1 MAETGSAMTVSNSSL
16 EALPRLQKLREDILI
31 SPYHVCTQKASL
43 LTAYFSRNTNKDR
56 WDKLLSSIQ
65 YRFYRKGLEKSA
77 KSIPQKRWQ
86 AALNN
91 KLNSMLLKRRNVSTS
106 DSVLQ
111 YAGAFKYIL
120 ENMKLKVY
128 DGELI
133 AGNPSAWRVGA
144 PIHPDLGGL
153 LMLPEIRGISRRRQ
167 NPMAIE
173 PAQLKELEQE
183 IFPFWFNR
191 SVLALTP
198 LLSNDPDLFNSMLE
212 GRYFILTQFSG
223 ISHVTPDH
231 PAVLRLGFNGIA
243 QEIRD
248 KLEEAKTE
256 LEVYVADGSE
266 DPSLHVGAD
275 LKVRPDADRV
285 NNPSAQITEKIAFY
299 EAALVCAEAA
309 ADYGKRWSKFLEQ
322 EAIRSSDEVRKQE
335 LMRLSEVFN
344 RVPAEPAETFYEALQ
359 CVFITHV
366 MLHYENFQHGISFGR
381 MDQYLYPYYKRDIES
396 GRLTRGQ
403 AAELMGCFIA
413 KAGELL
419 PLFFD
424 RATEYFSGLSSASGI
439 TLGGRVADGSDGV
452 NGLSY
457 LFLQAYDQ
465 VRLRQPNFHVRV
477 NKDTPVEFMDLCC
490 EVLKKGGGLP
500 AFFNDDEI
508 PSALEKSGIDRQDAE
523 DYSIVGCVEWGVPGK
538 SFPAA
543 GAIFLNMP
551 MALHLALHNGEYS
564 GVQFGPRTGEIN
576 QLNNMETIASAFRVQ
591 LENMIMRA
599 TFGNNAIE
607 QTHAAHRPTPFLSSV
622 VDGCLDKGIEINAG
636 GAKYN
641 STGCQCI
648 GLADTVDA
656 LTAIEQIVFKEGRL
670 SLAELVRAVDA
681 NFNGYAELQA
691 YILNRVPKYGENE
704 ERPNYYARLVSA
716 IYTGLVT
723 RYDNP
728 RGGKYYPGFWSMT
741 THQGFGVRTGA
752 LPGGRLAG
760 LPLANG
766 ISPCNGR
773 DRNGP
778 TASMSSAACVDN
790 NLIANGYALNEKL
803 DLAMIKDP
811 SRNRLVEA
819 LILGFFASGG
829 MQVQFNVVDPAILIN
844 AKEHPGQYV
853 GLVVRVSGYSA
864 YFNDLTESMKDE
876 LIQRTAH
883 DFNSCSC

>member
-1 MAETGSAMTVSNSSL
+1 MIEVNRSVAETGSAMTVSKSSL
-16 EALPRLQKLREDILI
+16 EALPRLQKLRQDILG

-43 LTAYFSRNTNKDR
+43 LTRYFHKNTKKDPV
-56 WDKLLSSIQ
+56 DKLLSAIQ
-65 YRFYRKGLEKSA
+65 YPFYRRSLEKSA
-77 KSIPQKRWQ
+77 RFIPQKRWQ

-91 KLNSMLLKRRNVSTS
+91 KLNTILLRRRNLSKS
-106 DSVLQ
+106 DAALH
-111 YAGAFKYIL
+111 YARAFRYIL
-120 ENMKLKVY
+120 EDMELKVY

-133 AGNPSAWRVGA
+133 VGNPSAWRVGA

-153 LMLPEIRGISRRRQ
+153 LMLPEIKGISSRSQ

-191 SVLALTP
+191 SVLAMTP

-212 GRYFILTQFSG
+212 GRYFVLTQFSG
-223 ISHVTPDH
+223 ISHLTPDY
-231 PAVLRLGFNGIA
+231 PTVLKLGFTGIA
-243 QEIRD
+243 RQIRQW
-248 KLEEAKTE
+248 LEEVKSAIESGGDPNKSQE
-256 LEVYVADGSE
+256 LKQRES
-266 DPSLHVGAD
+266 
-275 LKVRPDADRV
+275 
-285 NNPSAQITEKIAFY
+285 FY
-299 EAALVCAEAA
+299 EAVLICAEAA
-309 ADYGKRWSKFLEQ
+309 ADYGKRWRKFLEQ
-322 EAIRSSDEVRKQE
+322 EALRSSDEVRKQE
-335 LMRLSEVFN
+335 LKRLSEVFN

-359 CVFITHV
+359 TVFITHV
-366 MLHYENFQHGISFGR
+366 MLHYESFQHGISFGR
-381 MDQYLYPYYKRDIES
+381 MDQYLYPYYKRDIED

-403 AAELMGCFIA
+403 AAELLGCFIA

-439 TLGGRVADGSDGV
+439 TLGGCVADGSDGV
-452 NGLSY
+452 NELSY

-477 NKDTPVEFMDLCC
+477 NKDTPVGFIDLCC

-508 PSALEKSGIDRQDAE
+508 PAALEKSGISRQDAD

-564 GVQFGPRTGEIN
+564 GMQFGPRSGETKVMD
-576 QLNNMETIASAFRVQ
+576 NMETITAAFKVQ
-591 LENMIMRA
+591 LENIIIRA
-599 TFGNNAIE
+599 TAGNNAIE

-622 VDGCLDKGIEINAG
+622 VDGCLKKGIEINGG

-641 STGCQCI
+641 STGCQCV

-656 LTAIEQIVFKEGRL
+656 LTAIEQIVFKESKL
-670 SLAELVRAVDA
+670 TLEELVRAVDA
-681 NFNGYAELQA
+681 NFEGYPELRA

-704 ERPNYYARLVSA
+704 ERPNYFAHLVSSV
-716 IYTGLVT
+716 YTGLVT

-741 THQGFGVRTGA
+741 THQGFGARTGA

-778 TASMSSAACVDN
+778 TASMSSTACIDN
-790 NLIANGYALNEKL
+790 GLIANGYALNEKL
-803 DLAMIKDP
+803 DLVLIKDP

-829 MQVQFNVVDPAILIN
+829 MQVQFNIVDPAVLVD
-844 AKEHPGQYV
+844 AKQHPDQYR

-883 DFNSCSC
+883 DLNSCLC

>member
-1 MAETGSAMTVSNSSL
+1 MREVNRSVGESGFAVTASKDSL
-16 EALPRLQKLREDILI
+16 ESLPRLQKLRDDILS

-43 LTAYFSRNTNKDR
+43 LTRYFRRNTKQDPL
-56 WDKLLSSIQ
+56 DKLLSTIQ
-65 YRFYRKGLEKSA
+65 YRFYRKSLEKSA
-77 KSIPQKRWQ
+77 KSIPQKKWQ
-86 AALNN
+86 AALND
-91 KLNSMLLKRRNVSTS
+91 KLNAMLLKRRNVSRS
-106 DSVLQ
+106 DSVLH
-111 YAGAFKYIL
+111 YAGAFRYIL
-120 ENMKLKVY
+120 KNMELKVY
-128 DGELI
+128 DSELI
-133 AGNPSAWRVGA
+133 VGNPSAWRVGA

-153 LMLPEIRGISRRRQ
+153 LMLPEIRGIAKRRQ

-173 PAQLKELEQE
+173 PAQLEELEQE
-183 IFPFWFNR
+183 IFPYWFNR

-223 ISHVTPDH
+223 VSHVTPDY
-231 PAVLRLGFNGIA
+231 PTVLRLGFNGIA
-243 QEIRD
+243 RQIRNR
-248 KLEEAKTE
+248 LEEVKSAIE
-256 LEVYVADGSE
+256 SGGDRYEVCQ
-266 DPSLHVGAD
+266 
-275 LKVRPDADRV
+275 LK
-285 NNPSAQITEKIAFY
+285 QKEGFY
-299 EAALVCAEAA
+299 EAALICAEAA
-309 ADYGKRWSKFLEQ
+309 ADYGRRWSKFLEQ
-322 EAIRSSDEVRKQE
+322 EAIRSSDEVRKEE

-344 RVPAEPAETFYEALQ
+344 RVPAEPAQTFYEALQ
-359 CVFITHV
+359 SVFTTHV

-381 MDQYLYPYYKRDIES
+381 MDQYLYPYYKRDIEA
-396 GRLTRGQ
+396 GRLTRWQ
-403 AAELMGCFIA
+403 AAELLGCFIA
-413 KAGELL
+413 KSGELL

-452 NGLSY
+452 NDLSY

-477 NKDTPVEFMDLCC
+477 NQDTPVEFIDLCC

-508 PSALEKSGIDRQDAE
+508 PSALEKSGVARQDAE

-551 MALHLALHNGEYS
+551 IALHLALHNGTYNE
-564 GVQFGPRTGEIN
+564 VQFGPRTGEIKAIDS
-576 QLNNMETIASAFRVQ
+576 METVTRAFRVQ

-599 TFGNNAIE
+599 TGGNNAIE
-607 QTHAAHRPTPFLSSV
+607 QTHAAHRPTPFLSTV
-622 VDGCLDKGIEINAG
+622 VDGCLEKGIEVNAG

-641 STGCQCI
+641 STGCQGV

-670 SLAELVRAVDA
+670 SLEELVRAVDG
-681 NFNGYAELQA
+681 NFAGCPELQA
-691 YILNRVPKYGENE
+691 IILNRVPKYGENE
-704 ERPNYYARLVSA
+704 ERPNYYARLVSG
-716 IYTGLVT
+716 IYTGLVAG
-723 RYDNP
+723 YNNP
-728 RGGKYYPGFWSMT
+728 RAGKYYPGFWSMT

-760 LPLANG
+760 QPLANG

-778 TASMSSAACVDN
+778 TASMSSAACIDN
-790 NLIANGYALNEKL
+790 DLVANGYALNEKL

-829 MQVQFNVVDPAILIN
+829 MQVQFNVVDPAILID
-844 AKEHPGQYV
+844 AKEHPDQYR

-883 DFNSCSC
+883 DINSCSC